1 MVETVQT
8 DIKSL
13 IYVIRNRQV
22 MVDSDLAM
30 LYQVETKR
38 LNEAVKRNIAR
49 FPEEFR
55 FQLTEEEAK
64 SLRSQFATLNENDG
78 RGKHRKY
85 LPYVFTEQGIAMLS
99 AVLRSDVAV
108 QVSISMRKNN
118 PLNTEFS
125 PHWFPKCFLS
135 NFFWVTS
142 ISRYF
147 GMHILTKALKNSM
160 SLSISGCH

>member
-30 LYQVETKR
+30 LYQVETKA
-38 LNEAVKRNIAR
+38 LNRAVKRNIRR
-49 FPEEFR
+49 FPEDFC
-55 FQLTEEEAK
+55 FQLTKEEYEGLK
-64 SLRSQFATLNENDG
+64 RQIGTSKIVETEKTDG
-78 RGKHRKY
+78 RGGRRT

-108 QVSISMRKNN
+108 QVSISMRNN
-118 PLNTEFS
+118 KLFNTEFS
-125 PHWFPKCFLS
+125 PHWFPKCFL
-135 NFFWVTS
+135 V
-142 ISRYF
+142 
-147 GMHILTKALKNSM
+147 
-160 SLSISGCH
+160 